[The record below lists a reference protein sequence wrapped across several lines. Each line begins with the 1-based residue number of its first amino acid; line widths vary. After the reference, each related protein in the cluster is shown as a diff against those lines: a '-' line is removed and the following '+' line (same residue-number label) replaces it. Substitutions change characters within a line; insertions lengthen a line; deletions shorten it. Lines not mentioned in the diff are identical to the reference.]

1 MYTTIS
7 EENKIAVE
15 ELKEE
20 LKIVKQ
26 QVQELSLS
34 LLIQLKTILF
44 QFVLS
49 YKEYSLT
56 NIREYGLGEIL
67 MNRALRFFRL
77 DNDGEEKNV
86 SSKKEKT
93 AKRKGA
99 RYIIKKSLKT
109 ILFPIYLL
117 ITLLQLLIKS
127 ESGTREKKHKQ
138 LKNVYRE

>member
-20 LKIVKQ
+20 LNIVKQ

-77 DNDGEEKNV
+77 DNDGEEKNM
-86 SSKKEKT
+86 SSKKEKRSEEHT
-93 AKRKGA
+93 
-99 RYIIKKSLKT
+99 SE
-109 ILFPIYLL
+109 
-117 ITLLQLLIKS
+117 LQSRPHLVC
-127 ESGTREKKHKQ
+127 R
-138 LKNVYRE
+138 

>member
-67 MNRALRFFRL
+67 MNRALRFFKL

-93 AKRKGA
+93 AKRKGV

-117 ITLLQLLIKS
+117 IILLQLLMKS
-127 ESGTREKKHKQ
+127 ESGIREKKHKQ

>member
-56 NIREYGLGEIL
+56 NIKKYKLSEIL
-67 MNRALRFFRL
+67 INRALHFFKL
-77 DNDGEEKNV
+77 NNNKEKKNM

-93 AKRKGA
+93 TKKKGA
-99 RYIIKKSLKT
+99 K
-109 ILFPIYLL
+109 
-117 ITLLQLLIKS
+117 
-127 ESGTREKKHKQ
+127 
-138 LKNVYRE
+138 